1 MDRVPRLE
9 AVGAHV
15 KEWLKGQII
24 EAINYAYT
32 EGIDRPQDRD
42 WRWPAK

>member
-1 MDRVPRLE
+1 M
-9 AVGAHV
+9 
-15 KEWLKGQII
+15 I
-24 EAINYAYT
+24 EAIHYAYT